1 MICVSSRIVPSL
13 PVITLAIHAMKLFR
27 RCCSRY
33 VQGIAFGVA
42 TSRAVEPICA
52 ILSAEPLWL
61 LTAIALVDA
70 AATLSDCVFMVL
82 CNSRVTIAVRSRS
95 LMRISNHWLAQTSGL
110 LCSKPKRCIVGD
122 HVNSERSDGRYYLF
136 LLFSTIH
143 PTTSDMLPLF
153 RLLLLLLSRP
163 GCCCCCCFSS
173 DGEEMEEVFNKRES
187 IDIEEGERKMQ
198 GLVQHEN
205 VYDRGHCC
213 CCCCCCCCLYCV
225 R

>member
-143 PTTSDMLPLF
+143 QPPLTCC
-153 RLLLLLLSRP
+153 RCS
-163 GCCCCCCFSS
+163 GCCCCCCPGQVVVVVAASVVMARRWKKFLTS
-173 DGEEMEEVFNKRES
+173 ES
-187 IDIEEGERKMQ
+187 R
-198 GLVQHEN
+198 
-205 VYDRGHCC
+205 
-213 CCCCCCCCLYCV
+213 
-225 R
+225 